1 MACLRRIMG
10 ISKRQHVRNTDII
23 LRSRLKL
30 DLVRKIQMQRLK
42 YFGHV
47 ERMRAERLP
56 YVAMYDRI
64 DAKRDRGRP
73 RKRWLDCIEDDCK
86 DKGLTLSE
94 ATGEARDKIGW
105 KKF

>member
-1 MACLRRIMG
+1 MDTQSRKYTPFASFEMACLRRIMG

-23 LRSRLKL
+23 LRSGL
-30 DLVRKIQMQRLK
+30 DLVRKILMQRLK

-64 DAKRDRGRP
+64 DGKRGRGRH
-73 RKRWLDCIEDDCK
+73 RKRWLDCIEEDCK
-86 DKGLTLSE
+86 D
-94 ATGEARDKIGW
+94 
-105 KKF
+105 